1 MTTVTEKLETA
12 KKWVRSITMPAAITV
27 AAMTTG
33 CATTGNQGPQYMGYL
48 NPNDKDFAVQKEA
61 YINKGMAVEA
71 TFITGPDGNQMAV
84 YGVREKSFMERT
96 NDHLNQ
102 YEGIYKNVDRLATL
116 GLRTTDTIYG
126 IKTEHDLNKIRKEE
140 GRQTNAM
147 YQQNGLLQSAI
158 QTLNSSKNSN
168 CNQ

>member
-1 MTTVTEKLETA
+1 MTTVTEKLEAA
-12 KKWVRSITMPAAITV
+12 KKWVRSVTMPAAITV

-61 YINKGMAVEA
+61 YENKGMAVEA
-71 TFITGPDGNQMAV
+71 TFVTGPDGKQMAV
-84 YGVREKSFMERT
+84 YGVREKSFIERT
-96 NDHLNQ
+96 NDHLNAN
-102 YEGIYKNVDRLATL
+102 EGIYKNFDRLATL

-140 GRQTNAM
+140 GRQT
-147 YQQNGLLQSAI
+147 GAI
-158 QTLNSSKNSN
+158 AEQTDALINLYKTLNTNSG
-168 CNQ
+168 CK